1 MPEKQQFEILIV
13 GSGEA
18 GKNLAW
24 TMAKEGRGTAVVERR
39 LIGGSCPNIAC
50 LPSKNMIYSAK
61 VAELARHGAEFG
73 LKTDGLRVEMTG
85 VRARKRKM
93 VEGEVRLH
101 LELYKASGTELI
113 MGEAHFI
120 APKTVEVKLNE
131 GGERVLAGDQ
141 VFLDVGTHAAIP
153 DLPGLK
159 AAKPLTHIEA
169 LELDRLP
176 EHLIVFGGG
185 FVGLEFAQ
193 AMRRFGSRV
202 TMLERGRQLIARE
215 DPDVAE
221 AILHLFQDE
230 GIEVLFDTELVEVE
244 GVSGEGVR
252 VHLRNSQ
259 GEHSLEGSDILAAAG
274 RVPNTQGL
282 GLEKTGVE
290 VDDHGY
296 IRVNE
301 RLQTSAPDIW
311 AMGECAGSPQF
322 THVATDDFRIVRDNL
337 SGGNRTTQGRLVP
350 FCLFIDPE
358 LARVGLSEVEAK
370 KRGIAYRLATIP
382 LAKIR
387 RAVSLMETRGFLK
400 ALIGTE
406 NDEILGFTALAADA
420 GEMMA
425 VVQAAMLA
433 KQPYALLRDAILA
446 HPTMAEGL
454 NVLFGAVPARSMA
467 RTTKPEEGR
476 QEVKAA

>member
-1 MPEKQQFEILIV
+1 MPEKQQFEYLFV

-24 TMAKEGRGTAVVERR
+24 TMAKEGRRTAVVERR
-39 LIGGSCPNIAC
+39 LVGGSCPNIAC
-50 LPSKNMIYSAK
+50 LPSKNVIYSAK

-73 LKTDGLRVEMTG
+73 LNTNGLIVEMTG

-101 LELYKASGTELI
+101 LELYKASGAELI

-120 APKTVEVKLNE
+120 APKTVEVKLND
-131 GGERVLAGDQ
+131 GGVRVLAGDQ

-153 DLPGLK
+153 DVPGLK

-169 LELDRLP
+169 LELDRVP

-202 TMLERGRQLIARE
+202 TILERGRQLLARE

-221 AILHLFQDE
+221 AILHLFQDD

-244 GVSGEGVR
+244 GLSGRSVR
-252 VHLRNSQ
+252 LHLRNSR
-259 GEHSLEGSDILAAAG
+259 GEQLLEGSDILAATG
-274 RVPNTQGL
+274 RIPNTQGL
-282 GLEKTGVE
+282 GLVKTGVE

-301 RLQTSAPDIW
+301 RLQTSAPGIW

-322 THVATDDFRIVRDNL
+322 THVATDDFRIVLDNL
-337 SGGNRTTQGRLVP
+337 SGGNRTTQGRLIP

-370 KRGIAYRLATIP
+370 QRGIAYRLATIP
-382 LAKIR
+382 VAKIR
-387 RAVSLMETRGFLK
+387 RAVSLMETRGLLK

-406 NDEILGFTALAADA
+406 NDEILGFTAFAADA

-425 VVQAAMLA
+425 VVQAVMLA

-454 NVLFGAVPARSMA
+454 NVLFGAVPARSMV
-467 RTTKPEEGR
+467 RTTKSEEGR
-476 QEVKAA
+476 QEVKVA